1 MNLKWEVANTLKEIS
16 PSDWRKSYIEYLMFK
31 RIIGDNLTE
40 EEDERITN
48 INQFFTITNGKPM
61 RKFVANEI
69 LKECISKNWILE
81 FF

>member
-1 MNLKWEVANTLKEIS
+1 MNLKWEVANTL
-16 PSDWRKSYIEYLMFK
+16 KSYIEYLMFK

-40 EEDERITN
+40 EEDEWITN
-48 INQFFTITNGKPM
+48 INQFFTITNEKPM

-81 FF
+81 CF